1 MSSLSYRSQAD
12 YFSCADPNVAA
23 AQALRL
29 LKMRARLC
37 EPREQSGRHHP
48 EAMEVDTA
56 CGIEPPPAVAG
67 TSGTSCP
74 GTIEAD
80 SYSGVGI
87 YRSVNANG
95 PDPKLADCG
104 SVLKTGISCTL
115 FVKLNLKE

>member
-1 MSSLSYRSQAD
+1 M
-12 YFSCADPNVAA
+12 AA

-56 CGIEPPPAVAG
+56 CGIEPAAVAG

-74 GTIEAD
+74 GTVEAD
-80 SYSGVGI
+80 SYSCIGI
-87 YRSVNANG
+87 YRSVSPNWT
-95 PDPKLADCG
+95 G
-104 SVLKTGISCTL
+104 SEVSRLRILLKTGISCTW
-115 FVKLNLKE
+115 FVKQNLKE